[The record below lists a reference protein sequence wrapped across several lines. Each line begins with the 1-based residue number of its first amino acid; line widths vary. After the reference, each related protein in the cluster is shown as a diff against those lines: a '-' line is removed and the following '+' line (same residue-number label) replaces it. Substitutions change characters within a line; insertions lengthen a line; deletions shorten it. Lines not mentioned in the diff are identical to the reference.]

1 MSQSIQIT
9 PEDIL
14 HQAKISY
21 QLPILIEGILAR
33 KIIISTAT
41 EAGITVEPEEL
52 QKAADNFRLLNKLI
66 TVEDTLN
73 WLEKYNLL
81 VDDFQEG
88 IYINLLSGKLAEHLF
103 GNQVEP
109 WFYEHQLDYRGAAIY
124 EVILDDEDLAME
136 LFYELQD
143 GETTFFEIAQEY
155 IEDKEL
161 RRIGGY
167 RGILQRQQMK
177 PEISAKVFVA
187 TPPQVLKPIITSKGV
202 HLIRVEELNEPELT
216 NKLRFQI
223 FSDLLTEWLKK
234 QVDVA
239 KVDITD

>member
-109 WFYEHQLDYRGAAIY
+109 WFYEHQLDYGGAAIY

-143 GETTFFEIAQEY
+143 GETSFFEIAQEY

-223 FSDLLTEWLKK
+223 FSDLFTEWLKK

-239 KVDITD
+239 KVAITD